1 MALQAGGRKRRKAR
15 RISRARILDGHPLRT
30 GIYAV
35 TVMVLA
41 YLFVTAAISLS
52 FSYLHAVTYSLVFWS
67 LPAGAFLGYVLL
79 VLERLLGGLKIY
91 MFSHMGKLLT
101 AFLLFFVH
109 IIGYLSLFSIIVG
122 SPLGYVMER
131 LWGLP
136 GVAGQYSLFSANF
149 IIVLAVLSWL
159 RNIRTEPCCCL

>member
-1 MALQAGGRKRRKAR
+1 MDLEAGDRKRQKVR

-30 GIYAV
+30 GMYAV
-35 TVMVLA
+35 TVMALA
-41 YLFVTAAISLS
+41 YLFITAAISLF
-52 FSYLHAVTYSLVFWS
+52 FSYLHDVTYSLVFWS
-67 LPAGAFLGYVLL
+67 LPAGAILGYVLL
-79 VLERLLGGLKIY
+79 VMERLLGGLKIY

-101 AFLLFFVH
+101 AFLLFFAH
-109 IIGYLSLFSIIVG
+109 IIGYLALFSVIVS

-136 GVAGQYSLFSANF
+136 GTAGQYSLFSANI

-159 RNIRTEPCCCL
+159 RNIRTEPCCCW